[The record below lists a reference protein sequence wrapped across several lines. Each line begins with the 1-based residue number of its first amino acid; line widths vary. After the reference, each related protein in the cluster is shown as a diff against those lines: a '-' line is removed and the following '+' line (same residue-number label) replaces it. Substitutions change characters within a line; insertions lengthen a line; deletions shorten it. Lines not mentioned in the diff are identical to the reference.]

1 MIFWYS
7 WESIKSSTTTAYHP
21 QANGLVECMHHQL
34 KAALKAR
41 SSSSLWTDDLL
52 FVLLG
57 MRSLWREGPETSPS
71 ELVYGTTLCLPGQ
84 LVPGVETY
92 SEPDSP
98 FVRALMD
105 KMSKVAPV
113 PSRHHDRPVSHIP
126 QKSGWSHRGLRS
138 S

>member
-1 MIFWYS
+1 
-7 WESIKSSTTTAYHP
+7 
-21 QANGLVECMHHQL
+21 MHRQL

-71 ELVYGTTLCLPGQ
+71 ELVYGTTLRLPGQ

-98 FVRALMD
+98 FV
-105 KMSKVAPV
+105 
-113 PSRHHDRPVSHIP
+113 
-126 QKSGWSHRGLRS
+126 
-138 S
+138 